1 MVRNSIGHMWPAA
14 SEMLLLRTMLLLAC
28 GLGMMACSN
37 SGNKNIK
44 FHQYYVQGEQL
55 YTKHCSNCH
64 QKNGSGLGRVYP
76 PLNTSDYMQKNL
88 DEVLC
93 QMKYGKKG
101 EIRVNGI
108 TYNMEMKGV
117 ISLTE
122 LELAEIATYIYNSWD
137 HQTGIIEI
145 DRVEKA
151 LAKCQPE

>member
-1 MVRNSIGHMWPAA
+1 MLQAA
-14 SEMLLLRTMLLLAC
+14 SEVLLVRAVLLLC
-28 GLGMMACSN
+28 SGLGAVACSS
-37 SGNKNIK
+37 SGTKNIK
-44 FHQYYVQGEQL
+44 FQQYYVQGEQL
-55 YTKHCSNCH
+55 YAKHCSNCH

-76 PLNTSDYMQKNL
+76 PLSTSDYMQNNL

-101 EIRVNGI
+101 EITVNGI

-137 HQTGIIEI
+137 HQTGIIET

-151 LAKCQPE
+151 LAKCQLE

>member
-1 MVRNSIGHMWPAA
+1 
-14 SEMLLLRTMLLLAC
+14 
-28 GLGMMACSN
+28 
-37 SGNKNIK
+37 
-44 FHQYYVQGEQL
+44 
-55 YTKHCSNCH
+55 
-64 QKNGSGLGRVYP
+64 
-76 PLNTSDYMQKNL
+76 MQNNL

-101 EIRVNGI
+101 EITVNGI

-137 HQTGIIEI
+137 HQTGIIET

-151 LAKCQPE
+151 LAKCQLE